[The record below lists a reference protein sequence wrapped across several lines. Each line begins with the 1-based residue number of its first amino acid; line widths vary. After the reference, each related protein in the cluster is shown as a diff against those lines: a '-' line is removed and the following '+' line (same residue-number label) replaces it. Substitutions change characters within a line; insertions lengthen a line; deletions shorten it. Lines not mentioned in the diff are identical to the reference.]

1 MRKILIEGYL
11 EINKNILDGNNL
23 IKIQELKNPFLSE
36 ILNEYI
42 SICKPAKVTVL
53 SDSKDDM
60 ELLRE
65 LAIRSMEETPLD
77 TKGHTIHFDGYYDQ
91 ARDKTNTAV
100 LLPKG
105 TELGKYINTVD
116 RDDGLEEVM
125 VLLNGIMREKEMFIC
140 FFSLGPTNS
149 RFSLPAL
156 QITDSAYVAHSETIL
171 YRRGY
176 EEFKK
181 LNGSN
186 NFFHFVHS
194 SGELNENKNSKNID
208 KRRIYM
214 DLLEERVFSV
224 NTQYAGNSVGL
235 KKLALRL
242 AINRANR
249 EDWLCEHMFVMGAI
263 PLDKDRTTYFTG
275 AFPSACG
282 KTSTAM
288 IPGQMI
294 LGDDIAYIRKGED
307 GIAYAVNVEQGIFGI
322 IQDVNSVDDP
332 LIYQALTT
340 PRELIYSNVLL
351 KDNTP
356 YWLGMGDDIPGEG
369 FNYSGEWS
377 KNDKDPEGN
386 EIFAA
391 HKNARYTIRIQ
402 ELENSDP
409 KLHEPDGVPISGII
423 YGGRDS
429 DTNPPVLQSLG
440 WEHGVFMGAALE
452 SETTAATLGKEGVR
466 KQNPMANLDFLVVQL
481 GTYIDNHL
489 KFGESLSLKP
499 LIFSTNYFLKENG
512 EFLNE
517 KTDKKV
523 WLMWMEGRV
532 HKEFDAI
539 KTPIGY
545 IPHFADLKNLFA
557 DLFDKELAEDL
568 YERLFSI
575 RLDKLLDR
583 ISRIESFY
591 AGELNLPN
599 AFTEEVKSQKRRLLR
614 AENEFARDIVSPF
627 EFNS

>member
-1 MRKILIEGYL
+1 M
-11 EINKNILDGNNL
+11 EINKNILDDKNL
-23 IKIQELKNPFLSE
+23 MRIQELNNPSINE
-36 ILNEYI
+36 IINEYVR
-42 SICKPAKVTVL
+42 ICKPSKVTVI
-53 SDSKDDM
+53 SDSADDM

-65 LAIRSMEETPLD
+65 LAIRNKEEIRLE

-91 ARDKTNTAV
+91 ARDKTNTAI
-100 LLPKG
+100 LLSKG
-105 TELGKYINTVD
+105 VELGKYINTVD
-116 RDDGLEEVM
+116 RDEGLNEVM
-125 VLLNGIMREKEMFIC
+125 ALLDGIMQGKEMLIC

-149 RFSLPAL
+149 RFSIPAL

-171 YRRGY
+171 YRQGY
-176 EEFKK
+176 EEFKN

-194 SGELNENKNSKNID
+194 SGKLDKNKNSENIE

-214 DLLEERVFSV
+214 DLQEERVFSV

-249 EDWLCEHMFVMGAI
+249 EDWLCEHMFVLGAK
-263 PLDKDRTTYFTG
+263 PQGKDRTTYFAG

-288 IPGQMI
+288 IPGQII
-294 LGDDIAYIRKGED
+294 LGDDIAYIRIGED
-307 GIAYAVNVEQGIFGI
+307 RIAYAVNVEQGIFGI

-369 FNYSGEWS
+369 INYSGEWS
-377 KNDKDPEGN
+377 LHDRDTEGN
-386 EIFAA
+386 EILAA

-409 KLHEPDGVPISGII
+409 KLHAPDGVPLSGII

-429 DTNPPVLQSLG
+429 DTNPPVLQSLN
-440 WEHGVFMGAALE
+440 WEHGVFIGATLE
-452 SETTAATLGKEGVR
+452 SETTAATIGKEGVR
-466 KQNPMANLDFLVVQL
+466 KQNPMANLDFLVVPL
-481 GTYIDNHL
+481 GTYIENHL
-489 KFGESLSLKP
+489 KFGESLSQKP
-499 LIFSTNYFLKENG
+499 LIFSTNYFLKEKG

-532 HKEFDAI
+532 HGEFDAI
-539 KTPIGY
+539 KTPVGY
-545 IPHFADLKNLFA
+545 VPHFADLKNLFT
-557 DLFDKELAEDL
+557 DLFDKEFTEDL
-568 YERLFSI
+568 YERLFCI
-575 RLDKLLDR
+575 RLVKLLDR
-583 ISRIESFY
+583 IDRIETFY

-599 AFTEEVKSQKRRLLR
+599 AFTEEVKSQKSRLLQ
-614 AENEFARDIVSPF
+614 AKDEFDRDIVSPF
-627 EFNS
+627 EFKS